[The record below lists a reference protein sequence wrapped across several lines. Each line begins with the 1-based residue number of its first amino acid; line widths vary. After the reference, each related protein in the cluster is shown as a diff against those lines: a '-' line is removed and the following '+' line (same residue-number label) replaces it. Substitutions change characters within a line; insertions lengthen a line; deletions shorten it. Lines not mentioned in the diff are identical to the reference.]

1 MSEMMG
7 NARRAVTGDDTLTLT
22 LFVGALEGLTGFV
35 AQRVAWLGEGDM
47 VYLASS
53 TAIVGWVLF
62 KFFQKFIRPI
72 LE

>member
-1 MSEMMG
+1 MSRLNKMIPS
-7 NARRAVTGDDTLTLT
+7 DDTLTLT
-22 LFVGALEGLTGFV
+22 LFVGALEGLMGFV

-53 TAIVGWVLF
+53 TAIVGWILF
-62 KFFQKFIRPI
+62 KAFQKFIRPI